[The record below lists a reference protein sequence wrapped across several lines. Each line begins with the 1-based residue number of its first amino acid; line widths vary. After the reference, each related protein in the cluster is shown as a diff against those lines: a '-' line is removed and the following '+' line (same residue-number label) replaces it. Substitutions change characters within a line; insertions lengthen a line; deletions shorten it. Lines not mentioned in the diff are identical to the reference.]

1 MMTRSRTRQLVVTAI
16 LALGAYGVGV
26 WLGCR
31 ANQVLHPPVAPLAT
45 ASQTLALPT
54 PVPTPV
60 SSGTNQT
67 EAAADCS
74 AFLETPGATLEF
86 LQTKL
91 RGLGRL
97 DKQASLRRLH
107 ELRPL
112 LFLLS
117 TNDCA
122 KLWSSI
128 KDLPSG
134 DAFPSMLLDVWSR
147 RDPRTALSAVLALPE
162 ERRPY
167 LLRIVEQNW
176 GAAEPDAAL
185 AWVRE
190 LPAGEQRDG
199 ALTEVLGG
207 IAQRD
212 PATAIKLLEDLPP
225 GGFRDGAVFRIAV
238 TCSTAHPEAAAALAD
253 QAREVFQQQ
262 DYFEAVGR
270 GWSSRNPTEALAW
283 AQSLTNTTDRNR
295 ALFGVA
301 ARMAETQP
309 GEAIQL
315 AMSQPD
321 ASSRNELIRCVAGSL
336 AEGDLQAAADWLRQ
350 LPDSPLRRQAWEGM
364 SREWIEQDPAGAT
377 DAAMAS
383 LPAGEIRTAALAR
396 VAHDG
401 LEAGWDEQAA
411 VQRASR
417 LPAGPDRDAFLS
429 GLCEPIRGVGLRAE
443 QAAGWV
449 ALMSPGKIREAAI
462 EKMAREWQ
470 KTDAA
475 AAQAWLAQTGMPDDR
490 KQQPQR

>member
-1 MMTRSRTRQLVVTAI
+1 MMTRRTRQLVVTAI

-26 WLGCR
+26 WLGHR
-31 ANQVLHPPVAPLAT
+31 ADQVLHPPVAPLTT

-86 LQTKL
+86 LQAKL

-97 DKQASLRRLH
+97 DKQTSLRRLH

-134 DAFPSMLLDVWSR
+134 DAFSSMLFDVWSR
-147 RDPRTALSAVLALPE
+147 RDPRAVLSAVLALPE
-162 ERRPY
+162 GRRSY
-167 LLRIVEQNW
+167 LLRIVQGNW

-212 PATAIKLLEDLPP
+212 PTTAIQLLADLPP
-225 GGFRDGAVFRIAV
+225 GGFRDGAVFRIAL
-238 TCSTAHPEAAAALAD
+238 TCSTAHPEAAAALAN
-253 QAREVFQQQ
+253 QAKEVFQQQ
-262 DYFEAVGR
+262 DLFEAVGR
-270 GWSSRNPTEALAW
+270 GWSSRNTTEALAW

-301 ARMAETQP
+301 AQMAETLP

-315 AMSQPD
+315 AMSQRD
-321 ASSRNELIRCVAGSL
+321 TSSRNELIRCVAGRL
-336 AEGDLQAAADWLRQ
+336 AEGDLQMAADWLRR
-350 LPDSPLRRQAWEGM
+350 LPDGPLRQQAWEGM
-364 SREWIEQDPAGAT
+364 SREWIEQDPAGAA
-377 DAAMAS
+377 DAALAS
-383 LPAGEIRTAALAR
+383 LPAGETRTAALAR

-401 LEAGWDEQAA
+401 LEAGWDEPAA
-411 VQRASR
+411 AQWASQ
-417 LPAGPDRDAFLS
+417 LPAGHDRDAFLS
-429 GLCEPIRGVGLRAE
+429 GLCEPIRGVGLRVE
-443 QAAGWV
+443 QAARFA
-449 ALMSPGKIREAAI
+449 ALMSPGQTQSATI
-462 EKMAREWQ
+462 EKIAREWK

-490 KQQPQR
+490 KQQLQR

>member
-26 WLGCR
+26 WLGRR

-86 LQTKL
+86 LQAKL

-97 DKQASLRRLH
+97 DKQALRRLH

-134 DAFPSMLLDVWSR
+134 DAFSSMLFDVWSL
-147 RDPRTALSAVLALPE
+147 RDPRAALAAVLALPE
-162 ERRPY
+162 GRSSR
-167 LLRIVEQNW
+167 LLRIVEGNW

-185 AWVRE
+185 AWARD

-212 PATAIKLLEDLPP
+212 PTAATHLLADLPP
-225 GGFRDGAVFRIAV
+225 GGFRDGAVFRIAL

-253 QAREVFQQQ
+253 QAKAVFQQQ
-262 DYFEAVGR
+262 DLFEAVGR
-270 GWSSRNPTEALAW
+270 GWSSRNTTEALVW

-321 ASSRNELIRCVAGSL
+321 ASSRNELIRCVAGHL
-336 AEGDLQAAADWLRQ
+336 AEGDSQAAADWLRQ
-350 LPDSPLRRQAWEGM
+350 LPDGPLRQQAWEGM
-364 SREWIEQDPAGAT
+364 SREWIEQDPAGAA
-377 DAAMAS
+377 DAALAS
-383 LPAGEIRTAALAR
+383 LPAGETRTAALAR

-411 VQRASR
+411 RQWASQ

-462 EKMAREWQ
+462 EKIAREWQ